1 MERVRLVFLS
11 FNLLLFLLFADAY
24 GNDSLFAADNVF
36 EPVGMEVAISGT
48 GIYNA
53 NVRGGTST
61 HKRQGRWSGSYD
73 LELTKDLS
81 GLFGSEKSE
90 FYMHAEGGFD
100 RLGIDDTSV
109 GSFFGVNGD
118 FTGRRSLDLV
128 EAWYQQSFADEEL
141 KIRIGKLDITG
152 GFHCRS
158 CPVSFDGNSYA
169 NDETT
174 QFLNGSLV
182 NNPTIPFPDYG
193 LSAIVH
199 WNPVEYWYG
208 SFGVV
213 DAQADGRQTGFNT
226 AFHDEDYFFY
236 VAETGVTPHFHC
248 ENGILPGAYR
258 VGAWYDPQPK
268 AAVDGAKE
276 RRDDA
281 GVYLSCDQML
291 SKEIASSEDSQGL
304 GAFFRYGYANSERN
318 EMTDFVSV
326 GLQYQGLIDG
336 RDDDVTAL
344 GFSHGT
350 FSSKA
355 TDFTQDYESV
365 LEVYYN
371 AQLTDRINLTPSLQY
386 IANPGGV
393 SGVSDALVFAVR
405 AQMSF

>member
-1 MERVRLVFLS
+1 MS
-11 FNLLLFLLFADAY
+11 
-24 GNDSLFAADNVF
+24 SDNIF
-36 EPVGMEVAISGT
+36 EPVGMEVSISGI
-48 GIYNA
+48 GVYNA

-73 LELTKDLS
+73 LELSKDLS

-90 FYMHAEGGFD
+90 LYMRAEGGFD

-109 GSFFGVNGD
+109 GSFFGVNCD
-118 FTGRRSLDLV
+118 YIGRRSLDLV
-128 EAWYQQSFADEEL
+128 EVWYQQSFADEEL
-141 KIRIGKLDITG
+141 KIRLGKLDITG
-152 GFHCRS
+152 GFHCRG

-193 LSAIVH
+193 LGAIVH
-199 WNPVEYWYG
+199 WTPVEYWYG

-213 DAQADGRQTGFNT
+213 DAQADSRETGFNT

-236 VAETGVTPHFHC
+236 AAETGVTPHLHC
-248 ENGILPGAYR
+248 ANGILPGAYR
-258 VGAWYDPQPK
+258 VGLWYDPQPE
-268 AAVDGAKE
+268 APVDGAKE
-276 RRDDA
+276 RRDDV
-281 GVYLSCDQML
+281 GGYLSCDQML
-291 SKEIASSEDSQGL
+291 SKEIAAPEDRQGL

-318 EMTDFVSV
+318 EMTGFFSG
-326 GLQYQGLIDG
+326 GLQYQGLLDG
-336 RDDDVTAL
+336 RDDDVTAV

-371 AQLTDRINLTPSLQY
+371 AQLTDSINLTPSLQY
-386 IANPGGV
+386 VANPGGV